1 MALLCWARALV
12 EWVPFER
19 WRGTLGFSGG
29 APDEVLGTARRLA
42 DQVERAASRLPIHT
56 RCLPRAVALSW
67 LLRTGHIG
75 HVLVIAARP
84 AELRATA
91 EPLHAWVEV
100 DRMRLIGDL
109 PGPWIEVLRLQG

>member
-29 APDEVLGTARRLA
+29 ESTETLARAHRLA
-42 DQVERAASRLPIHT
+42 GEVERAASRLPIHT

-67 LLRTGHIG
+67 LLRRG
-75 HVLVIAARP
+75 HVGHTLVVAARP
-84 AELRATA
+84 AELRTATD
-91 EPLHAWVEV
+91 PLHAWVEV
-100 DRMRLIGDL
+100 GGVRLIGDL
-109 PGPWIEVLRLQG
+109 PGPWIEVLRLGG